1 LRGYEMFKRTRE
13 PPDDH
18 QPNRYVE
25 SNRIEGAAV
34 YDRHKHRIG
43 TIKRLV
49 LEKESGRA
57 VYAIMSFGGFLGVHR
72 RSHMIPW
79 EQLHYR
85 KALKG
90 YAIPLTAADLSGSPV
105 LLGDE
110 DLWPDHRHQ
119 KAADDFWS
127 PQQWG
132 Y

>member
-1 LRGYEMFKRTRE
+1 MFKRKRE

-25 SNRIEGAAV
+25 SN
-34 YDRHKHRIG
+34 
-43 TIKRLV
+43 
-49 LEKESGRA
+49 
-57 VYAIMSFGGFLGVHR
+57 FGGFLGVYR

-79 EQLHYR
+79 EELHYR
-85 KALKG
+85 AALKG
-90 YAIPLTAADLSGSPV
+90 YAIQLAAADLSGIPV

-119 KAADDFWS
+119 DATNDFWP